1 LPPRKEAAG
10 SAGVHAIVGADTYR
24 AEQALEALLS
34 SWLGDDR
41 ADSVQVLRG
50 DETSWGR
57 VLEAARTGS
66 LFASR
71 RAVVVRGADALKGE
85 GDELAVYLKDPSPDA
100 RLVFLALKP
109 DKRRTVWRRLLDAAE
124 VHSAEPLKGQA
135 ARRYV
140 ADEVRRRKLALRED
154 AFEELFERVGQDLR
168 RLMGELDKLEA
179 FADGRAGP
187 LGPEEVSAVLG
198 RGLAQPLY
206 RIADAFTA
214 RRRAELL
221 SLMETVL
228 EEGEPPLKVLATL
241 HYAARRVRAARAL
254 RDARMPREALAGRL
268 GVPPFKVPDLLEAAR
283 AWSDAELAAAV
294 AALSEADRRV
304 KTGVDARD
312 ALTAAVVEATRK
324 ERGAGT
330 TPAPRSAR

>member
-1 LPPRKEAAG
+1 M
-10 SAGVHAIVGADTYR
+10 GADTYL
-24 AEQALEALLS
+24 AEQVLEELLA
-34 SWLGDDR
+34 SWVGSDR

-71 RAVVVRGADALKGE
+71 RAVVVRGADGLKGE
-85 GDELAVYLKDPSPDA
+85 GDELSAYLEDPSPEA
-100 RLVFLALKP
+100 RLVFMASKP
-109 DKRRTVWRRLLDAAE
+109 DKRRVVWKKLLERAQS
-124 VHSAEPLKGQA
+124 HSAQPLKGRA
-135 ARRYV
+135 ARGYV
-140 ADEVRRRKLALRED
+140 ADQVRRRQLALSDE

-168 RLMGELDKLEA
+168 RLMGELEKLEA
-179 FADGRAGP
+179 FAEGQKGP
-187 LGPEEVSAVLG
+187 LSAEEVAAVLG

-206 RIADAFTA
+206 RIGDAFTT

-221 SLMETVL
+221 ALMETVL

-254 RDARMPREALAGRL
+254 RDARVPREALASRL
-268 GVPPFKVPDLLEAAR
+268 GVPPFKVQELMEASR
-283 AWSDAELAAAV
+283 AWTEAELETAV

-304 KTGVDARD
+304 KTGADARA
-312 ALTAAVVEATRK
+312 ALLAAVVEATGK
-324 ERGAGT
+324 GVGATG
-330 TPAPRSAR
+330 ARSRR